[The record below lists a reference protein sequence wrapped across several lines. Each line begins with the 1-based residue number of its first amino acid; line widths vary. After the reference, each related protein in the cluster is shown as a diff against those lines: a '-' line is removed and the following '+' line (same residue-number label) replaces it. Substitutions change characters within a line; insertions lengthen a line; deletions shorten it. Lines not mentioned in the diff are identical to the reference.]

1 MSTNDNNIRRLARV
15 RRNKQRKNP
24 TFKSTNSWR
33 YKRVNSRWKR
43 PRGIDNK
50 MAEAKKGVPATVNI
64 GYRTPRALRGLHVDG
79 KNNVREEYLVHNMSD
94 LELVLPHKHVVRI
107 ASTVGRR
114 KKEEI
119 LQQARSWGLKIINPP
134 IITEDIGLDETDED
148 LSLDRDLSELDLNLE
163 DIEDTETETDVTE
176 KEDLSLDLSDDLDMP
191 SEEEETEDGEELLA
205 DEFKDE
211 KSAPKSKPKTIKKK
225 K

>member
-1 MSTNDNNIRRLARV
+1 MSTKDNNIRRLARV

-33 YKRVNSRWKR
+33 YVRVNDRWKR

-50 MAEAKKGVPATVNI
+50 SAEAKKGWPVTVKI

-79 KNNVREEYLVHNMSD
+79 KDNVREEYLVHNTSD

-107 ASTVGRR
+107 GSRVGRR
-114 KKEEI
+114 KKEEL
-119 LQQARSWGLKIINPP
+119 LQQARSWGLTIINPP
-134 IITEDIGLDETDED
+134 IISEDAGLEEVDED

-163 DIEDTETETDVTE
+163 DLEDSEAKTEVTE
-176 KEDLSLDLSDDLDMP
+176 KEDLSLDLSEDLDLP
-191 SEEEETEDGEELLA
+191 SDEKESEEGEELLA
-205 DEFKDE
+205 DEFKEE
-211 KSAPKSKPKTIKKK
+211 KSAPKSKPKTTKKK

>member
-1 MSTNDNNIRRLARV
+1 MSTNDNNIPRLARV

-50 MAEAKKGVPATVNI
+50 MKEAKKGWPTTVKI
-64 GYRTPRALRGLHVDG
+64 GYRTPRILRGLHVDG
-79 KNNVREEYLVHNMSD
+79 KDNVREEYVVHNMSD
-94 LELVLPHKHVVRI
+94 LELVLPHKHVVRL
-107 ASTVGRR
+107 ASNVGRR
-114 KKEEI
+114 KKEEL

-134 IITEDIGLDETDED
+134 IISEDAGLEEIDED

-163 DIEDTETETDVTE
+163 DLEDADAKTDLKE
-176 KEDLSLDLSDDLDMP
+176 KEDLSLDLSDDLDIP
-191 SEEEETEDGEELLA
+191 SDQEESEEGEELLA

-211 KSAPKSKPKTIKKK
+211 KPAPKSKPKTTKKK